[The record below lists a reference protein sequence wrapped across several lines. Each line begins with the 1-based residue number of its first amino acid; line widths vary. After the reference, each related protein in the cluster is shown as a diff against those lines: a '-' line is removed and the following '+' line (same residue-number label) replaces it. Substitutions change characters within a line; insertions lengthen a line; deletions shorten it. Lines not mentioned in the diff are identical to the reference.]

1 MKTIALHDTGLGTFA
16 DGEDGIHAAIAEYG
30 VDTATLRQADGS
42 GMSRFDQATPEA
54 ITDLLIGVKQEP
66 WYDTW
71 YDGLPI
77 ACTDGTLV
85 SRMCGTPAAG
95 NVHAKTGTQTSVS
108 ALSGYVTDADGRELV
123 FSIIINDHLV
133 DSVKHIENQ
142 IAVAIASHGA
152 DATEAEISRSAEA
165 EAAAE
170 DEAAL
175 PGDFECTY
183 REPAVC

>member
-1 MKTIALHDTGLGTFA
+1 
-16 DGEDGIHAAIAEYG
+16 
-30 VDTATLRQADGS
+30 
-42 GMSRFDQATPEA
+42 
-54 ITDLLIGVKQEP
+54 
-66 WYDTW
+66 
-71 YDGLPI
+71 
-77 ACTDGTLV
+77 
-85 SRMCGTPAAG
+85 MCGTPAAG